1 MPGPGLARR
10 RYSVKI
16 RSEKDFYAGLM
27 FTIVGGAFAIGATNY
42 NIGNGARMGPGYF
55 PLMLGILLAFLGAL
69 ILFKSMTIHT
79 ETGNKVGKIAWKP
92 LRYIIGANLLFGLL
106 LGGLPRFGIPHMGLI
121 AAIYGLVL
129 VSSLAGEQYR
139 LKSVLILASILA
151 AGSYVAF
158 VKLLG
163 LQFPVWPAFI
173 TG

>member
-1 MPGPGLARR
+1 MRFI
-10 RYSVKI
+10 K
-16 RSEKDFYAGLM
+16 SEKDFYAGLM
-27 FTIVGGAFAIGATNY
+27 FTIAGAAFAIGATNY
-42 NIGNGARMGPGYF
+42 NIGTGARMGPGYF
-55 PLMLGILLAFLGAL
+55 PLLLGILLAFLGGL
-69 ILFKSMTIHT
+69 IIFKSMTRQT

-92 LRYIIGANLLFGLL
+92 LGFIIGANLLFGAL
-106 LGGLPRFGIPHMGLI
+106 LGGLPRFGIPQMGLI

-129 VSSLAGEQYR
+129 VSSLAGEQFR
-139 LKSVLILASILA
+139 LKSVLILATILA